1 MVEETKID
9 TNLYSRQIGTFGLET
24 MGKLVKMN
32 VLIIG
37 MRGLG
42 VEVAKNLCLAG
53 PKSVTLYD
61 PNVVSIADRG
71 SNFYLKE
78 EHVGTTT
85 RADAS
90 VTQLREL
97 NPYVVTQVI
106 SEFNNEM
113 IGNFNVIVITENFMG
128 ISALNVINNLCRAAN
143 VGFILA
149 ETMGLS
155 GYTFLDY
162 GSNFIVTD
170 KDGEMTKSF
179 IISSI
184 EQTDNPVVYVHEDKR
199 HSF

>member
-1 MVEETKID
+1 
-9 TNLYSRQIGTFGLET
+9 

-184 EQTDNPVVYVHEDKR
+184 EQTENPVVYVHEDKR

>member
-179 IISSI
+179 IISSMHNYSA
-184 EQTDNPVVYVHEDKR
+184 Q
-199 HSF
+199 SFA

>member
-97 NPYVVTQVI
+97 NPYVVTQVL

-149 ETMGLS
+149 ETKGLS

-184 EQTDNPVVYVHEDKR
+184 EQTENPVVYVHEDKR

>member
-184 EQTDNPVVYVHEDKR
+184 EQTENPVVYVHEDKR